1 MIQMSKA
8 PEDFVPQWM
17 IKGRANAQAVTEEL
31 LKTKSEDELP
41 QFAKEFLAEQRR
53 GDSPLIGMTTPSL
66 AKDRRVVD
74 EMEVIEHIQELW
86 VVLRKIAKIIALLT
100 VVIMVVPGFRNGRLA
115 LSPYDPLVLQIL
127 SWIIN
132 YAKTSL
138 VSGSTDGSEV
148 HLYIGSPLAPITL
161 YINLSLFIAILI
173 SLPITIR
180 ELMGYVRPGLTA
192 KEYEVLVNVS
202 KIAAMLFLLGSLI
215 SYFVIMPITLQILS
229 ASGTIIGGDAL
240 EVWYGIEPVLNLL
253 LWGTLGAGILYA
265 SPMVLLALI
274 QLDILPAEELTKRRR
289 ELIFGVFLVAAVVTP
304 DPTLVSMVILSAP
317 MLLVI
322 EGVIYWG
329 LKIETERILDA
340 KSGGL

>member
-1 MIQMSKA
+1 MVKA
-8 PEDFVPQWM
+8 PEEFTPKWM
-17 IKGRANAQAVTEEL
+17 VVGRANAQAVTEEL
-31 LKTKSEDELP
+31 LKTRSEDELP
-41 QFAKEFLAEQRR
+41 PFAKEFLEESRKEAHS
-53 GDSPLIGMTTPSL
+53 GGTTPSL
-66 AKDRRVVD
+66 SRYYTESDTK
-74 EMEVIEHIQELW
+74 EVLLHVQDLW
-86 VVLRKIAKIIALLT
+86 IVLRRIAKYISILT
-100 VVIMVVPGFRNGRLA
+100 VIVMIIPGLRNGNLA
-115 LSPYDPLVLQIL
+115 LNPYEPLVLQLL

-132 YAKTSL
+132 FAKASL
-138 VSGSTDGSEV
+138 VSGTPANGGEV
-148 HLYIGSPLAPITL
+148 RLYIGSPLAPITL
-161 YINLSLFIAILI
+161 YLNLAFFIAVVLSI
-173 SLPITIR
+173 PVTVR
-180 ELMGYVRPGLTA
+180 ELLDYVRDGLTR
-192 KEYEVLVNVS
+192 KEFIVLTRVL
-202 KIAAMLFLLGSLI
+202 AASAVLFVVGAVLS
-215 SYFVIMPITLQILS
+215 FTVIMPVTLKILA
-229 ASGTIIGGDAL
+229 ASGTIIGAESL
-240 EVWYGIEPVLNLL
+240 EVWFGIEPVLNLL